1 MFPYLEF
8 HTGKLI
14 HDVWHCLPDDGPG
27 DLVVGL
33 CRRLHPV
40 PGKVVERNHV
50 SQHANSFIEGAVPKQ
65 SKTLELFLEE
75 KTRSKNKSSA
85 FFFLENSSHFYSKNI
100 FLEIDNFHALNDRT
114 SLNLTICK
122 PLSSKAQLNGL
133 KNLSVISSNQFTKFF
148 ET

>member
-65 SKTLELFLEE
+65 NKTLKLFLEE
-75 KTRSKNKSSA
+75 KQGQRKKK
-85 FFFLENSSHFYSKNI
+85 FCFLFSGKLFS
-100 FLEIDNFHALNDRT
+100 FL
-114 SLNLTICK
+114 
-122 PLSSKAQLNGL
+122 L
-133 KNLSVISSNQFTKFF
+133 KKYFSGNR
-148 ET
+148 